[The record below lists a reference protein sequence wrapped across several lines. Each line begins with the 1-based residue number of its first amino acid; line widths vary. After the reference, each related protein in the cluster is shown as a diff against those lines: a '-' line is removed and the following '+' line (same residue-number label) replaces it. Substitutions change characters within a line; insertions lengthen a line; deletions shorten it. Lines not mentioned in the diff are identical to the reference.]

1 MIFYGIDHVGL
12 FVDIT
17 AHLATSIDLSLV
29 DVDPVYFGLL
39 SFHKTHF
46 TYNWINLSWI

>member
-39 SFHKTHF
+39 FFNKMHF
-46 TYNWINLSWI
+46 TYNLVDLSWI